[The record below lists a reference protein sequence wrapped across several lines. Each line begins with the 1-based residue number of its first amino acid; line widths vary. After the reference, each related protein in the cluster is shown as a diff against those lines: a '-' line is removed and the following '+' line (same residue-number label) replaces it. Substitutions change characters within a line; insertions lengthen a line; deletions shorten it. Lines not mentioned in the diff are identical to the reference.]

1 MQARDLDRAEQNF
14 AAALKFVHVKESNVD
29 QHRKEAEPLH
39 RLSSVYLK
47 RGMQS
52 KDGGDFTKAAALSHA
67 ALVRSRGESQASIRQ
82 TILEIT
88 QSCVSQVLGSAQ
100 TVDVICDA
108 EKHKMLLRE
117 HRGYVE
123 EEIKTID
130 KEADP
135 YSLDEEDPKVRQFE
149 KKRVEAV
156 KALCQAIVHQR
167 RMFITSLVD
176 ECMQV
181 MGPPPCKYAMIGLG
195 SQATGLLTPYSDLEF
210 AILIENQRDVK
221 YFRHLT
227 HYLHLKVINM
237 GETILPAMGIKSL
250 NDFFSDDPLDN
261 WFYDSVTPRGL
272 AFDGAMPNACK
283 TPLGRGT
290 DSPTVTRELI
300 QTPSNMTNV
309 LKDDLT
315 FHLKKGYHL
324 ASVLGNVCLI
334 TGEQDLVDEYTALW
348 TRQLQENSRIKS
360 LLLAISVLS
369 ENAQMFQVQPLTASM
384 LNVKKEIYRF
394 ASIAVSCW
402 ALLKGIQPTTIWE
415 TIQKLNKNGVV
426 NNENTHH
433 LMVLVSISAELRL
446 RTYMD
451 NRGQV
456 ENMSA
461 LSSMSKDTDVTEN
474 LQKVFYFSNAKQL
487 MRYYYTARPLKHFM
501 SQFVDSQLP
510 KEPPILLDNSLALQ
524 AEVYRSLCNYQKS
537 RECCEQALHN
547 EFSKYGNIAHPN
559 IANALNNLGG
569 DWSELGDDKKAI
581 GYLEQALHMRRSI
594 YGEAHYD
601 IAASLNNLGN
611 TWRSLGDHRKAAS
624 YYEQSLQMRWRIY
637 GEDTPHPDIAVSL
650 NSLGNSWKDLGDH
663 RKATSYFEQSLKMNL
678 AIYGENTAHPDIAA
692 PLHNLGNLWR
702 SLGEYRKAIS
712 YYEQSLKMERRI
724 YGAST
729 VHPDIAQTLHNL
741 GNVWGDLGDHRK
753 SCRHYEQS
761 LRMMLSAYGENTA
774 HPDIAKPLSSL
785 GHSWR
790 ALGDH
795 KKAFNYY
802 DQALEMMWRIYGKS
816 NVHPDIAHYLGNL
829 GIVWGDLGNH
839 RKAIEYHKQ
848 ALQMC
853 RCIYGEGTA
862 HPDIARSL
870 DNLGSAWS
878 DLHEYA
884 KAVRFFEQSLEM
896 MQIINAHPNP
906 ITATTLHNLGKAW
919 GCLGDHRK
927 AVDYHEQSLEM
938 MRSIYGESTAH
949 PDILTL
955 LASLSMAWW
964 KLGEYRKAVSYFDQV
979 TQMNQTLQE

>member
-1 MQARDLDRAEQNF
+1 MKRIGKMSSRSIRECHNSSSFSLCLLTKIQASSKYKGCKCIVLLFQKRQKVRLSRSRKAGNGNLFVSPPTSHQATRGGNSQRNEEGRNAGESNPRLENISDKSQEDTDSLYKEHLQEGCLALQARDLDKAEQNF
-14 AAALKFVHVKESNVD
+14 AAALKSVHVKESNVD

-88 QSCVSQVLGSAQ
+88 QSFVSHVLGSAQ
-100 TVDVICDA
+100 TVDVISDA

-123 EEIKTID
+123 KEIKTID
-130 KEADP
+130 EQADP
-135 YSLDEEDPKVRQFE
+135 FSLDEDDPQMREIE

-156 KALCQAIVHQR
+156 KALCQVIVHQR
-167 RMFITSLVD
+167 RTFITSLVD

-210 AILIENQRDVK
+210 AILIENQKDVK

-300 QTPSNMTNV
+300 QTPSKMTNV

-324 ASVLGNVCLI
+324 ASVLGSVCLI

-402 ALLKGIQPTTIWE
+402 ALLKGIQPNTIWE
-415 TIQKLNKNGVV
+415 TIQKLNENGVV

-433 LMVLVSISAELRL
+433 LMVLVCISAELRL

-461 LSSMSKDTDVTEN
+461 LSSMSRDADVTEN
-474 LQKVFYFSNAKQL
+474 LQKVFYFSNANQL
-487 MRYYYTARPLKHFM
+487 MRYYYTARPLKHYM
-501 SQFVDSQLP
+501 SQLVDSQP
-510 KEPPILLDNSLALQ
+510 PNEPPILLDNSLALQ
-524 AEVYRSLCNYQKS
+524 AEVYSSLCNYKKS
-537 RECCEQALHN
+537 RECWEQALRN
-547 EFSKYGNIAHPN
+547 DLSRYGKNTAHPN
-559 IANALNNLGG
+559 IAHGLNNLGG
-569 DWSELGDDKKAI
+569 AWSDLGDDKKAI
-581 GYLEQALHMRRSI
+581 EYLEQALHMRRSL
-594 YGEAHYD
+594 YGEAHDD

-624 YYEQSLQMRWRIY
+624 YIM
-637 GEDTPHPDIAVSL
+637 
-650 NSLGNSWKDLGDH
+650 NSH
-663 RKATSYFEQSLKMNL
+663 
-678 AIYGENTAHPDIAA
+678 
-692 PLHNLGNLWR
+692 
-702 SLGEYRKAIS
+702 
-712 YYEQSLKMERRI
+712 
-724 YGAST
+724 
-729 VHPDIAQTLHNL
+729 
-741 GNVWGDLGDHRK
+741 
-753 SCRHYEQS
+753 
-761 LRMMLSAYGENTA
+761 
-774 HPDIAKPLSSL
+774 
-785 GHSWR
+785 
-790 ALGDH
+790 
-795 KKAFNYY
+795 
-802 DQALEMMWRIYGKS
+802 
-816 NVHPDIAHYLGNL
+816 
-829 GIVWGDLGNH
+829 
-839 RKAIEYHKQ
+839 
-848 ALQMC
+848 
-853 RCIYGEGTA
+853 
-862 HPDIARSL
+862 
-870 DNLGSAWS
+870 
-878 DLHEYA
+878 
-884 KAVRFFEQSLEM
+884 
-896 MQIINAHPNP
+896 
-906 ITATTLHNLGKAW
+906 
-919 GCLGDHRK
+919 
-927 AVDYHEQSLEM
+927 
-938 MRSIYGESTAH
+938 
-949 PDILTL
+949 
-955 LASLSMAWW
+955 
-964 KLGEYRKAVSYFDQV
+964 
-979 TQMNQTLQE
+979 